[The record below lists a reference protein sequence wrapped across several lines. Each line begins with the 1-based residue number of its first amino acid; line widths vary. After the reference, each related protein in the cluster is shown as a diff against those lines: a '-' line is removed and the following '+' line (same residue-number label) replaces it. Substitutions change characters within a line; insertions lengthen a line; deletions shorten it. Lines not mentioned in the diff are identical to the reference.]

1 MKFEF
6 CQCVLVPWIMCE
18 CEEKRMAGSHPSA
31 FQESPLALAV
41 LETQE
46 QEILGASSETKA
58 LDPWSVW
65 PSCV

>member
-1 MKFEF
+1 
-6 CQCVLVPWIMCE
+6 MCE
-18 CEEKRMAGSHPSA
+18 YGEKHMAGFHPSA

-46 QEILGASSETKA
+46 QELLGASSEPKA